1 MDVSHNC
8 AACQA
13 PLQADDGHDW
23 CPSCL
28 GFEHLTEALESNHC
42 MNCSYMPHALRL
54 ARLAQLEPQVDGD
67 LPSGQA
73 PTTKHKQSKRHS
85 DTGDL
90 PSGQA
95 PSTSKR
101 KQPKRRSDTAAD
113 AGSRP
118 AKKKSKSEDDRL
130 ASKVDKLSAELQRM
144 TALLM
149 VHQPQDPTEEARVPA
164 PEMPYLE
171 REPQGREEDTLSLA
185 ASASHFR
192 EYEEGEVDTASQ
204 VSDQYS
210 SAQTEASEADDETMR
225 AILRMALEKL
235 KLTIPEQEGSAPTSK
250 FFKRKPLSTAFA
262 VPHAEDYVREL
273 QSCWTDSKARSRL
286 ASDGRTLAAMH
297 DSAAVGLE
305 CMPSVEPVVS
315 SLVVSPDESLNRD
328 TRCPRPQCR
337 LTDDLL
343 VRGYNAGA
351 RAGRIGNSLSHLL
364 LALSSSLPEGS
375 ANTDATA
382 LCDASLEAFGL
393 MTRELGRMMSIMVQ
407 ARRQV
412 WLSQSGLSER
422 ARRTLQGLPVV
433 PGTVFGPAAQ
443 EALDRT
449 IQAGQTRQQL
459 VDLRRG
465 TPANRPPRGR
475 GRGYYPAALGAP
487 PRPDYSR
494 DQRPQ
499 RFARGQP
506 RGRGQF
512 SQFRVPDPVAP
523 HNRAPR
529 GRGGKY

>member
-8 AACQA
+8 ASCQA

-28 GFEHLTEALESNHC
+28 GFEHLTDALETNHC
-42 MNCSYMPHALRL
+42 MNCSYMPHALKL
-54 ARLAQLEPQVDGD
+54 ARLAQLEPQGDGD

-73 PTTKHKQSKRHS
+73 PTTK
-85 DTGDL
+85 
-90 PSGQA
+90 
-95 PSTSKR
+95 R
-101 KQPKRRSDTAAD
+101 KQPKRRSGTAAD
-113 AGSRP
+113 AAPRL
-118 AKKKSKSEDDRL
+118 AKKKAKSDDDRL
-130 ASKVDKLSAELQRM
+130 ASKVDKLSAELKRM

-164 PEMPYLE
+164 PEMPYL
-171 REPQGREEDTLSLA
+171 EPQGREEDTLSLA

-204 VSDQYS
+204 YS

-225 AILRMALEKL
+225 AILRTALEKL
-235 KLTIPEQEGSAPTSK
+235 KLTIPEQEGSAPTSN

-286 ASDGRTLAAMH
+286 TSDGRTLAAMH
-297 DSAAVGLE
+297 DPAAVGLD

-343 VRGYNAGA
+343 IRGYNAGA

-364 LALSSSLPEGS
+364 LALSSSLPEGG

-412 WLSQSGLSER
+412 WLSQANLNER
-422 ARRTLQGLPVV
+422 ARKTLQGLPVV

-459 VDLRRG
+459 VALRRG
-465 TPANRPPRGR
+465 APANRPPTGR
-475 GRGYYPAALGAP
+475 GRGYYSAALGAP
-487 PRPDYSR
+487 PPPDYSR

-499 RFARGQP
+499 HFARGQP
-506 RGRGQF
+506 RGRGQ
-512 SQFRVPDPVAP
+512 SRPFRVPDPVAP